1 MTQQTTQSL
10 FTFLNAFT
18 TAFTANST
26 KNAPTHTSGFFITRH
41 AIGKAD
47 TVPLVPE
54 SVDGGEPPTIDQ
66 QALEDYINGVRSI
79 SWWRPKYGAI
89 LDASKLEGRR

>member
-1 MTQQTTQSL
+1 MAVGSSL
-10 FTFLNAFT
+10 TRTNRQGV
-18 TAFTANST
+18 NY
-26 KNAPTHTSGFFITRH
+26 GFFITRH

-54 SVDGGEPPTIDQ
+54 SVDGTEPVLDQ
-66 QALEDYINGVRSI
+66 QAMEDYINGVRSV

-89 LDASKLEGRR
+89 LDEEKLKDRQ